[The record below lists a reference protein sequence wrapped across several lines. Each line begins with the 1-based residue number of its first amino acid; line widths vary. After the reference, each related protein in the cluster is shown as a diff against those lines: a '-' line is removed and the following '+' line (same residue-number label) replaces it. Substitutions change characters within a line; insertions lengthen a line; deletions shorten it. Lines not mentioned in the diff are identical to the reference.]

1 MESLLRLFSVGDKEG
16 KVRVVRTI
24 GGRRKISESEIKR
37 ILGLRKERVVVGY
50 ARVSSTTQKMTWRGR
65 SSLGDSNNKRRWFGS
80 QREQEGLSQALRDG
94 Y

>member
-1 MESLLRLFSVGDKEG
+1 LESLLRLFSVGDKEG

-50 ARVSSTTQKMTWRGR
+50 ARVSSTTQKMT
-65 SSLGDSNNKRRWFGS
+65 
-80 QREQEGLSQALRDG
+80 
-94 Y
+94 